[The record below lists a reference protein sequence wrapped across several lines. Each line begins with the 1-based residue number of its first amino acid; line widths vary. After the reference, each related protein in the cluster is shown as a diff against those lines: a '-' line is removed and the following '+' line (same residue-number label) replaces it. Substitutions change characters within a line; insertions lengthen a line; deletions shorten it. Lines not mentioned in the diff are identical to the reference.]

1 MRFGKRL
8 ALAMIRD
15 AGEAPYISQKDL
27 KHVLVGLEKLC
38 KAYVEQSTMA
48 VSNGLSEAS
57 IIEFA
62 NGERLKY
69 GLHPNNSILD
79 ISEISA
85 HDAQFVSIVDHDV
98 VQMRRYVEKCEASLM
113 EGLNELLELAA
124 HHGLVTSDM
133 AVTPRE
139 ETKEDFL
146 SELSSIDTEWSR
158 VKQYTDVNVA
168 AIRKLLERRKKNVAE
183 IFRSV
188 KDYKNESLIRTPETD
203 DIARMI
209 DVIRSSIPN

>member
-38 KAYVEQSTMA
+38 KTYVEQSTMT
-48 VSNGLSEAS
+48 VSYGSSEAG
-57 IIEFA
+57 IIDFA
-62 NGERLKY
+62 NTERLKY
-69 GLHPNNSILD
+69 GLHPSNSILD

-85 HDAQFVSIVDHDV
+85 HDAQFISIVDHDV

-133 AVTPRE
+133 PVTPRE
-139 ETKEDFL
+139 ETKEDLL
-146 SELSSIDTEWSR
+146 SELSSIETEWNR
-158 VKQYTDVNVA
+158 VKQYADVNVA
-168 AIRKLLERRKKNVAE
+168 AIRKLLARRKKNVPVM
-183 IFRSV
+183 FQSV
-188 KDYKNESLIRTPETD
+188 EDYNNESLLRTPESD

-209 DVIRSSIPN
+209 AAIRSSIPN